1 MTSNMGSEIIS
12 NLPED
17 KMGSEP
23 EVEESIMNVVRK
35 HLSPE
40 LLNRIDETVIFNRL
54 QPEHMADI
62 VDIQL
67 EKLKIR
73 AREGPKLTLN
83 IDDGVKSKLG
93 KLGYDVRYGA
103 RPLKRTIQRH
113 VLTPMSKKLLSGD
126 ISEGDIVRISV
137 GAEDDTPIVIQK
149 ES

>member
-1 MTSNMGSEIIS
+1 
-12 NLPED
+12 
-17 KMGSEP
+17 MGSEP
-23 EVEESIMNVVRK
+23 EVEESIMDVVRK

-73 AREGPKLTLN
+73 AHEGPKLTLN
-83 IDDGVKSKLG
+83 VDDGVKSQLG
-93 KLGYDVRYGA
+93 KLGYNVRYGA

-113 VLTPMSKKLLSGD
+113 VLTDVEKLPLGRQ
-126 ISEGDIVRISV
+126 SEGDIVRISV
-137 GAEDDTPIVIQK
+137 GAEGDTPIVIQK
-149 ES
+149 E